1 MQTWIRV
8 EQLLNPSKEVLF
20 AQELAL
26 SSNFDLLDAVE
37 LNPRNRAFNFVCR
50 KMLNSLYHARSVEQA
65 YFTKRKLKTIR
76 MDFTVGFSASV
87 NRTSTAFIKEGL
99 TLRLPF
105 NKKHDIQK
113 PFLFHGTIRSSKRY
127 YKTIN
132 KGYISS
138 TGVNLF
144 SAGVYRYYKGHW
156 YKLIMTNAVDELK
169 HYKNQNHFMFHLK
182 LIQQI

>member
-8 EQLLNPSKEVLF
+8 ELLLNPTKEVLF

-26 SSNFDLLDAVE
+26 SSNFDLLNAVE

-65 YFTKRKLKTIR
+65 YFTKRKLKTVR
-76 MDFTVGFSASV
+76 MAFNVGFLASV

-99 TLRLPF
+99 TLRLPL
-105 NKKHDIQK
+105 NKKHNIQK
-113 PFLFHGTIRSSKRY
+113 PFLFHHSIRSSKRY
-127 YKTIN
+127 YKTTN

-144 SAGVYRYYKGHW
+144 STGVYRYYKSHW
-156 YKLIMTNAVDELK
+156 YKLIMVNPIDELER
-169 HYKNQNHFMFHLK
+169 YRNYFIFHLK

>member
-65 YFTKRKLKTIR
+65 YLKKRKLKTVR
-76 MDFTVGFSASV
+76 MAFTINFTSKT
-87 NRTSTAFIKEGL
+87 NRNSTAFIIEGL
-99 TLRLPF
+99 VLRSSSKRYDTQKSFFL
-105 NKKHDIQK
+105 HDS
-113 PFLFHGTIRSSKRY
+113 IRSSKRY
-127 YKTIN
+127 YKTTN

-144 SAGVYRYYKGHW
+144 SSGVYRYYKDHW
-156 YKLIMTNAVDELK
+156 YKLIMVNPIDELE
-169 HYKNQNHFMFHLK
+169 HYKNYFINYSK